1 MHDHTHHHGHDH
13 APASDRGLVVAVVIN
28 VGLSVAQII
37 GGIAAASM
45 ALIADGVHNLS
56 DAVSLVMAFGARKLA
71 RRPATATFSF
81 GFGRAEIVAA
91 LVNFVTLI
99 VVAIWLAAEAVGR
112 LMDPPPVAGGMV
124 MALAGLALAI
134 DLATAMLTFRLSK
147 GSVNIRAAFL
157 HNLTDAGASLAVLAG
172 GALIWGFGWNWA
184 DPAIT
189 ILISGLILWHV
200 AGDLPEIWRILML
213 GAPEHVS
220 LATLRDRVHAVE
232 GVEGSHHLHL
242 WQIDEHRAAVQ
253 GHLVLA
259 PGAEAATVL
268 RAVKAALAEDFDLTH
283 ATFETETTA
292 GGCAGGGF
300 EAGRQ
305 SQAEHISM
313 GHRHDVR

>member
-1 MHDHTHHHGHDH
+1 MAHDH
-13 APASDRGLVVAVVIN
+13 AHAHHHSDRPLVWAVAIN
-28 VGLSVAQII
+28 VILSFAQII
-37 GGIAAASM
+37 GGAAAGSM

-56 DAVSLVMAFGARKLA
+56 DAASLVLAFGARKLA
-71 RRPATATFSF
+71 RRPASATYSF

-99 VVAIWLAAEAVGR
+99 VVALWLAAEAVGR

-124 MALAGLALAI
+124 MALAGLALVI
-134 DLATAMLTFRLSK
+134 DLGTAALTWRLSK

-157 HNLTDAGASLAVLAG
+157 HNLTDAGASVAVLAG
-172 GALIWGFGWNWA
+172 GALIWGLGWNWA

-189 ILISGLILWHV
+189 ILISALILWHV
-200 AGDLPEIWRILML
+200 AGDLPGVWRILML

-220 LATLRDRVHAVE
+220 LGALRDRIHAVD

-259 PGAEAATVL
+259 SGAEPATVL
-268 RAVKAALAEDFDLTH
+268 RAVKAALAEDFDLTL
-283 ATFETETTA
+283 ATFETETAT

-300 EAGRQ
+300 DAVGHDHGATA
-305 SQAEHISM
+305 SA
-313 GHRHDVR
+313 HRHDPH

>member
-1 MHDHTHHHGHDH
+1 MHDHAHHPDHDH
-13 APASDRGLVVAVVIN
+13 APASDRGLIAAVVIN
-28 VGLSVAQII
+28 VGLSVAQIV

-99 VVAIWLAAEAVGR
+99 VVALWLAAEAVGR
-112 LMDPPPVAGGMV
+112 LLDPPPVAGGLV
-124 MALAGLALAI
+124 MALAGLALVI
-134 DLATAMLTFRLSK
+134 DLATAALTWRLSK

-172 GALIWGFGWNWA
+172 GALIWGLGWNWA

-189 ILISGLILWHV
+189 ILISALILWHV

-213 GAPEHVS
+213 GAPEHLS
-220 LATLRDRVHAVE
+220 LATLRDRLHAVE
-232 GVEGSHHLHL
+232 GVAGSHHLHL

-253 GHLVLA
+253 GHLVVA
-259 PGAEAATVL
+259 PGADPAIVL
-268 RAVKAALAEDFDLTH
+268 RAAKAALAEDFGLTH
-283 ATFETETTA
+283 ATFETETA
-292 GGCAGGGF
+292 ASGCAGGGF
-300 EAGRQ
+300 
-305 SQAEHISM
+305 
-313 GHRHDVR
+313 